1 MSLAIVT
8 RGIITLVLLS
18 ATLPAV
24 AAWSFS
30 KTPVPNASVQSG
42 NMSLELQCDRMRF
55 AAAAD
60 EDAQDITNKQG
71 LSIRFMQDGKTE
83 AGAFQTGAE
92 NAHIS
97 IVDNYPVEVVFKE
110 RADYDFVLDQLA
122 ENAVLNLSMVDRD
135 VSYGIF
141 SLQGSATVISS
152 LREACDG
159 TSPGQ
164 SASPGL
170 PSGQAYCGGGGIKRR
185 IEFSIL
191 DKPQDKWD
199 ARVTVNGESIR
210 AMTAYSYFGNGTPPS
225 NFMVALLG
233 EDRSEFLVF
242 RNQQQAWIEFGDY
255 TYRLCE

>member
-1 MSLAIVT
+1 MNLALVI
-8 RGIITLVLLS
+8 RGIVTLVLLS

-30 KTPVPNASVQSG
+30 KTPAPSAFIQSG
-42 NMSLELQCDRMRF
+42 DMSLELQCDRLRF
-55 AAAAD
+55 AAAAY
-60 EDAQDITNKQG
+60 EDAQDIASKQG

-83 AGAFQTGAE
+83 ASAFQAGPE
-92 NAHIS
+92 NAYVS

-110 RADYDFVLDQLA
+110 RADFDFVLEQLA

-141 SLQGSATVISS
+141 SLQGSATVIRS

-159 TSPGQ
+159 APPGPTV
-164 SASPGL
+164 SPGL

-185 IEFSIL
+185 IVFSIL
-191 DKPQDKWD
+191 DNPQDKWD
-199 ARVTVNGESIR
+199 ARVTVNDETIR
-210 AMTAYSYFGNGTPPS
+210 AMTAYSYFGSRAQPP
-225 NFMVALLG
+225 NFVVALLG

-242 RNQQQAWIEFGDY
+242 RDRQQAWIEFGDH
-255 TYRLCE
+255 TYRVCE